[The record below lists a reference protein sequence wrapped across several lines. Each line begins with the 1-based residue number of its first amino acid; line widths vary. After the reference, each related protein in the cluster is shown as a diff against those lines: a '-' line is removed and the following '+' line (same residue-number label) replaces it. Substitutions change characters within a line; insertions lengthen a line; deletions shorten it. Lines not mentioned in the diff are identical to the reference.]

1 MSGGITGSYDDN
13 IYGISTMN
21 KYEYMGNFSFS
32 ILFLR
37 FGNFVC
43 DLRGSCDSFPLVVQR
58 HR

>member
-21 KYEYMGNFSFS
+21 KYDYMGNFLFS

-43 DLRGSCDSFPLVVQR
+43 DLHGSCDSFLLFVQL

>member
-32 ILFLR
+32 ILFHC
-37 FGNFVC
+37 GNFVC
-43 DLRGSCDSFPLVVQR
+43 DLHGNCDSFLLVAQL